1 MNGMGPRNNQS
12 NGYGGRGQYYRN
24 DAYANGNGSRPDSYY
39 DNNNINNGYFPNR
52 SRYPRNDSE
61 PALNTMTGVYPP
73 NGNAQS
79 YETVTTAAGSGSSA
93 EPLGYS
99 TDPSSDNSSF
109 DRVAPISKAD
119 YGNNSPSNG
128 QYGYQ
133 SNQQY
138 PVGGAQQGYQAAGYP
153 SQNNGP
159 LPPVKDREPPRV
171 PIKLGKSNGAPTPQ
185 YDVPT
190 KAAPDKRK
198 SWFSKRFSKS

>member
-1 MNGMGPRNNQS
+1 MNGMGPRNHQS

-24 DAYANGNGSRPDSYY
+24 DAYGNGNGSRPDSYY

-109 DRVAPISKAD
+109 DRVAPTSKAD

-133 SNQQY
+133 NNQQY

-153 SQNNGP
+153 SQNNGL

-185 YDVPT
+185 YDIPT